1 MAAARSPVRGLS
13 SDDLETIRDA
23 LAAGR
28 KPRVLFTEA
37 AGQMSGQSGQVVA
50 LTDPELSD
58 EWVVVRFG
66 KDELPFSPTD
76 LAVPG
81 KGAAARKVEPKAEP
95 KADKPVPELKIVRET
110 PRKVSVPAP
119 RKEEKVSTVET
130 RAAPAEAAGGSV
142 NGGQP
147 DAHVNGK
154 PVRKVTGKP
163 AKAKTPAALT
173 VTLAY
178 ADGDWTVAATQGSKA
193 LAKPHPIRPSD
204 ALKMVGLLDAP
215 GVQDA
220 VEQILTAERTDAE
233 QQASRLRAEL
243 AEIEAKLAELRT
255 V

>member
-28 KPRVLFTEA
+28 KPRVQFNEA
-37 AGQMSGQSGQVVA
+37 AGQMSGQAGHVVA

-66 KDELPFSPTD
+66 KDELPFSPAD
-76 LAVPG
+76 LMVPG
-81 KGAAARKVEPKAEP
+81 RGSTARKAEP
-95 KADKPVPELKIVRET
+95 KAPAPDKPQPELKIVREN
-110 PRKVSVPAP
+110 PKVPAP
-119 RKEEKVSTVET
+119 RKEEKKMSEVEVPAT
-130 RAAPAEAAGGSV
+130 PAAEV

-147 DAHVNGK
+147 DGAHVNGK
-154 PVRKVTGKP
+154 PVRKAVGKA
-163 AKAKTPAALT
+163 AKAKVPAALT

-178 ADGDWTVAATQGSKA
+178 VDGDWTVAAMQGTKA

-204 ALKMVGLLDAP
+204 ALKMVSLLDAP
-215 GVQDA
+215 GVHDA
-220 VEQILTAERTDAE
+220 VEQILTAERNDAE
-233 QQASRLRAEL
+233 HQATRLRAEL
-243 AEIEAKLAELRT
+243 EQIEAKLAELRT

>member
-1 MAAARSPVRGLS
+1 
-13 SDDLETIRDA
+13 
-23 LAAGR
+23 
-28 KPRVLFTEA
+28 
-37 AGQMSGQSGQVVA
+37 MSGQAGQVVA
-50 LTDPELSD
+50 LTDPELTD

-76 LAVPG
+76 LTVPG
-81 KGAAARKVEPKAEP
+81 KGSTARRAEP
-95 KADKPVPELKIVRET
+95 KTPAPDKPQPELKVVRET
-110 PRKVSVPAP
+110 AKVSVPAP
-119 RKEEKVSTVET
+119 RKEEKMSEVEVS
-130 RAAPAEAAGGSV
+130 APPAEVA
-142 NGGQP
+142 GGQP
-147 DAHVNGK
+147 DGAQVNGK
-154 PVRKVTGKP
+154 AVRKP
-163 AKAKTPAALT
+163 AVKAAKSKVPAALT

-215 GVQDA
+215 GVHDA

-233 QQASRLRAEL
+233 HQATRLRAEL